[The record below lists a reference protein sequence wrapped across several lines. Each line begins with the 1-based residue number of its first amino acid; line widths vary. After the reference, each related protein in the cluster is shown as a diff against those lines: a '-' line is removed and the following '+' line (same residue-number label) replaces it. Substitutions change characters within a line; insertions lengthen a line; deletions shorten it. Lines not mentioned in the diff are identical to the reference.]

1 MLGFGLGDSSVFI
14 FDINKPIG
22 FAITLTVV
30 CVITLIALIF
40 FKERPEYAPSLSQVQ
55 KQANYEFSLKDDL
68 REIFKNHGFVLGL
81 IATALFIAYSVDVSK
96 GLANMI

>member
-1 MLGFGLGDSSVFI
+1 MLGFGFGDSSVFI
-14 FDINKPIG
+14 FDINKPID

-30 CVITLIALIF
+30 CVITLIALFF
-40 FKERPEYAPSLSQVQ
+40 FKERPEYVPSLSQAQ

-68 REIFKNHGFVLGL
+68 KEILKNQGFVLGL
-81 IATALFIAYSVDVSK
+81 VATALFIAYSVDVSK